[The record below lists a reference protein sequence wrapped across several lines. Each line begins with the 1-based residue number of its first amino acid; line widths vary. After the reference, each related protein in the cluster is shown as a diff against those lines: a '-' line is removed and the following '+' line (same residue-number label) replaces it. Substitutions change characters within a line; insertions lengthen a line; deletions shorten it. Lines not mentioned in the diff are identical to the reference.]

1 MVLPVLIIG
10 SMSTTGWKIGVS
22 LATKLQVRRLP
33 TWKLYERQNEMIESF
48 ESIVSSVQKS
58 IVY

>member
-1 MVLPVLIIG
+1 MVGSVLIIG

-22 LATKLQVRRLP
+22 LATKLQVKGLP
-33 TWKLYERQNEMIESF
+33 TWKFYERQNEIIENF
-48 ESIVSSVQKS
+48 ESIVSCLNKS